1 MKKLNRKGFT
11 LVELLAVIIILA
23 VVVGFTIPAILNT
36 ISGAKESAFS
46 SAAQTAAD
54 WIERQYQLYAVNPN
68 DSGINATLK
77 TKFDNLGSSRIVS
90 VDPSKTGLLAEQVSA
105 ENALIEAAGLK
116 TTNVSSIKAYVNA
129 SGRVCAILTAAADN
143 GDYIGLGTS
152 TATGGTGSKTNYA
165 KGGACAG
172 ASFSSSAP

>member
-1 MKKLNRKGFT
+1 MKKLNNKGFT

-54 WIERQYQLYAVNPN
+54 WIERQYQLYDVNPN

-77 TKFDNLGSSRIVS
+77 TEFNNLNATTRNISINDG
-90 VDPSKTGLLAEQVSA
+90 
-105 ENALIEAAGLK
+105 ALIEAAGLK
-116 TTNVSSIKAYVNA
+116 TTNVSSIKVYVNA
-129 SGRVCAILTAAADN
+129 SGRVCAILTAATN

-152 TATGGTGSKTNYA
+152 TATGETGSKTNYA
-165 KGGACAG
+165 KGGACAS
-172 ASFSSSAP
+172 ASFS